1 MARNILAIA
10 VTGTALLAGGLALGV
25 EPAAAD
31 TKLYHWRT
39 DDGTYAF
46 TDDPK
51 AIPERYRAK
60 VETRFMDGLDGYER
74 YTPAVS
80 SAPPERAK
88 AVAASTTA
96 PNTSANH
103 PAAKTSRI
111 EYLRALNAPQ
121 HEPRGHDRGE
131 TRTLM
136 IPTGG
141 DDSPSIGVTTR
152 DDDEPVIIETIRT
165 HPEGLMVTRSDLV
178 VRQGDQVIT
187 IIKPQANQTNTTS
200 DIIPEEDLLER

>member
-1 MARNILAIA
+1 MARNILAMTVA
-10 VTGTALLAGGLALGV
+10 GTVLLAGGLALGV
-25 EPAAAD
+25 EPAAAE
-31 TKLYHWRT
+31 TNLYHWRT

-51 AIPERYRAK
+51 AIPDRYRTK
-60 VETRFMDGLDGYER
+60 VETRSMDGLDGYER

-80 SAPPERAK
+80 SAPPEHPK
-88 AVAASTTA
+88 AVAAATTA
-96 PNTSANH
+96 PDHA
-103 PAAKTSRI
+103 AAKMTRI

-121 HEPRGHDRGE
+121 HERRVQDSGK

-152 DDDEPVIIETIRT
+152 DDGDPVVIETIRV
-165 HPEGLMVTRSDLV
+165 HPRGLMVTRSDLV
-178 VRQGDQVIT
+178 VSQGDQIVT

>member
-1 MARNILAIA
+1 MARNILAMTVA
-10 VTGTALLAGGLALGV
+10 GTVLLAGGLALGV
-25 EPAAAD
+25 EPAAAE
-31 TKLYHWRT
+31 TTLYHWRT
-39 DDGTYAF
+39 DDGTYAY
-46 TDDPK
+46 TDDRK
-51 AIPERYRAK
+51 AIPDRYRAK
-60 VETRFMDGLDGYER
+60 VETRSMDGLDGYER

-80 SAPPERAK
+80 SAPPGHPK
-88 AVAASTTA
+88 AVAVAAPTTA
-96 PNTSANH
+96 PDHA
-103 PAAKTSRI
+103 PAKMSRI

-121 HEPRGHDRGE
+121 HERRDHDLGK

-152 DDDEPVIIETIRT
+152 DDGDPVVIERIRV
-165 HPEGLMVTRSDLV
+165 HPKGLMVTRSDMV
-178 VRQGDQVIT
+178 VRQGDQIVT